1 MSPLLIMSCVFGA
14 VWLIT
19 TITFVVIYKKKPTI
33 TNNTDSTSIQQ
44 IISNQKDQNTLL
56 NNMFMQ
62 ALKNTEI
69 STQNTINN
77 LSVLQKQEFES
88 MSKRVDDL
96 TLRNEQRIEKLT
108 FDVKLSL
115 NSMRQENEKAL
126 EKMRETVDEK
136 LNSSLS
142 QRLNEPWHW

>member
-1 MSPLLIMSCVFGA
+1 MTPLLIMSCVFGA

-19 TITFVVIYKKKPTI
+19 TVTFVVIYKKKPTN
-33 TNNTDSTSIQQ
+33 TNTDSTSIQQ
-44 IISNQKDQNTLL
+44 ILNSQKDQNTLL

-126 EKMRETVDEK
+126 EKMRDGFGCHIPVFDD
-136 LNSSLS
+136 
-142 QRLNEPWHW
+142 